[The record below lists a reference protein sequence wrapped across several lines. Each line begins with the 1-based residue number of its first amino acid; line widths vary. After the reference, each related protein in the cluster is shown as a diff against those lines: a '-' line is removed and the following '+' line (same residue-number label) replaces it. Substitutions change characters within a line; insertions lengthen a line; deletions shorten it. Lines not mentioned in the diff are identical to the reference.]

1 MNIQEKAERYAREK
15 LGNWCHIVHS
25 AYEIS
30 QCTNGEVSAKDYTAG
45 HNEAMRWI
53 PVGERLPDTFDEN
66 NDHNTVLC
74 KMDNGMLFTGVYMEY
89 QKKWNVFGFGVTCS
103 IKEWREI

>member
-1 MNIQEKAERYAREK
+1 MNIQEKAEQYALTK
-15 LGNWCHIVHS
+15 HNQ
-25 AYEIS
+25 S
-30 QCTNGEVSAKDYTAG
+30 QCFDSEREQCIDDYAAG
-45 HNEAMRWI
+45 YNEAKRWI
-53 PVGERLPDTFDEN
+53 PVGERLPETFDEN

>member
-1 MNIQEKAERYAREK
+1 MNIQEKAEQYARE
-15 LGNWCHIVHS
+15 LH
-25 AYEIS
+25 
-30 QCTNGEVSAKDYTAG
+30 GESECFYTERIDSICDYTAG
-45 HNEAMRWI
+45 YNEAKRWI

-89 QKKWNVFGFGVTCS
+89 QKKWNVFGFGVTYS